1 MKGSKLYKKYSLQLG
16 NIFESNWG
24 YSTMNP
30 GTFLTYW
37 VKASDMEED
46 RCSKTNPIVL
56 VLVTIDILE
65 SGQLK

>member
-1 MKGSKLYKKYSLQLG
+1 
-16 NIFESNWG
+16 
-24 YSTMNP
+24 MNP